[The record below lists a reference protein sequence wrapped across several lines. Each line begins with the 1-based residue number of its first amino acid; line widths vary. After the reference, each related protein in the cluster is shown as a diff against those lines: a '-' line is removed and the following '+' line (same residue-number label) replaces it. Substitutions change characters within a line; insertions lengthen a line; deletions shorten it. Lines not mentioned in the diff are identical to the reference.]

1 MSKRNSIDMDKNSE
15 SRRLCG
21 GPTLPA
27 ADVDYFE
34 QEMLRVAAAE
44 GMADCSFPTLLRRI
58 ARAELDLTLVGIAR
72 YMAIDEKRKT
82 IRSRSRKRSGLRPA
96 TNSLASNPG

>member
-1 MSKRNSIDMDKNSE
+1 MTKRNSVEIDKKSE
-15 SRRLCG
+15 SKRLCG

-27 ADVDYFE
+27 ADVEYFE

-58 ARAELDLTLVGIAR
+58 ARADLDLTLVGLAR
-72 YMAIDEKRKT
+72 YMAIDQKRKT
-82 IRSRSRKRSGLRPA
+82 IRSRSRKRSCPQPA
-96 TNSLASNPG
+96 TNSLANNLG

>member
-1 MSKRNSIDMDKNSE
+1 MAKRNSVDIDKKSE
-15 SRRLCG
+15 SKRLCG

-27 ADVDYFE
+27 ADVEYFE

-58 ARAELDLTLVGIAR
+58 ARAQLDLTLAGIAR
-72 YMAIDEKRKT
+72 YMAFDKKRKPV
-82 IRSRSRKRSGLRPA
+82 RSRKRPCPRPA
-96 TNSLASNPG
+96 TTNLVSNPG

>member
-1 MSKRNSIDMDKNSE
+1 MDIDKNSE

-34 QEMLRVAAAE
+34 HEMLRVAAAE
-44 GMADCSFPTLLRRI
+44 GLADCSFPTLLRRI

-72 YMAIDEKRKT
+72 YMAIDEKRKPL
-82 IRSRSRKRSGLRPA
+82 RSRSRKRSCPRPVA
-96 TNSLASNPG
+96 NSLG